1 MSKRSSH
8 LFPELALSEGMFAGD
23 FPHPSSHSSV
33 WANLGLPHPAQTEPV
48 WARGW
53 GRNQD
58 RGASGRELG
67 VWGKGAQV
75 TAPYS
80 SQLLNPRYFLS
91 ALTPMERLRKKSRKR
106 ARVYSL
112 RSWERPLSHQGL
124 VPCVTSAPPYGK
136 ITGRWG
142 GEELEVNCSL
152 SLSSRVA
159 KRLLGSPDTAELPS
173 QLRRITYQEH
183 AVLEHRPAGFPV

>member
-33 WANLGLPHPAQTEPV
+33 WANLGLPHPAQTESV

-75 TAPYS
+75 TAPVLQTAAEPQIFS
-80 SQLLNPRYFLS
+80 VC
-91 ALTPMERLRKKSRKR
+91 TD
-106 ARVYSL
+106 
-112 RSWERPLSHQGL
+112 
-124 VPCVTSAPPYGK
+124 PYGK
-136 ITGRWG
+136 VK
-142 GEELEVNCSL
+142 EK
-152 SLSSRVA
+152 VA
-159 KRLLGSPDTAELPS
+159 ERSKS
-173 QLRRITYQEH
+173 
-183 AVLEHRPAGFPV
+183 